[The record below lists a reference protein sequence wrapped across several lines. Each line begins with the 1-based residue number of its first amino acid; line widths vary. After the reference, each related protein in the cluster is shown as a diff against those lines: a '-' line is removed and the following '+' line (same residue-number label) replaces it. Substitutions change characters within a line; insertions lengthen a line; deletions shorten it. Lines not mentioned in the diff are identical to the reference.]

1 MTIENSDDPSRD
13 QMLPSPTPT
22 PPVDDVGE
30 LQLKLSPSSPMRAV
44 AAAIANR
51 ENVDSGQEGRPTY
64 VYQQRTSPE
73 KITVTFQPPET
84 PIAIGTAEQFLRFIR
99 EAPET
104 TGDAL
109 IIALDNW
116 RQRSDAGAAWITAD
130 YILKCRGIK
139 PKMKGGYAAGWRP
152 DDLDE
157 IARAMAMLD
166 STWLSIED
174 TTRVSS
180 EGRRKKRVR
189 ELQNS
194 RFLAVLDHRLR
205 TVDGQPTNVAWRY
218 SFGEW
223 VTLYPFDDF
232 FALASRKIVRY
243 HPQKRLWERR
253 LAIYAILH
261 LKIAERRNLVHRTI
275 RDVLEHTG
283 LANEVDARNP
293 QRSLSRFRDAL
304 KRLVDDGHFQGWT
317 IDKHRD
323 GDLDAYLFGSKGKP
337 GVLPPRAWWTKFEQ
351 MTLSI
356 IGGPSNGPLFDS
368 ETAALA
374 P

>member
-1 MTIENSDDPSRD
+1 LRAIEVA
-13 QMLPSPTPT
+13 PSPTPT
-22 PPVDDVGE
+22 PTPSADDVGE
-30 LQLKLSPSSPMRAV
+30 LQLKLSPSSPMCAV

-51 ENVDSGQEGRPTY
+51 ENVESGQEGRPTY

-73 KITVTFQPPET
+73 KITVTFQPSET
-84 PIAIGTAEQFLRFIR
+84 PLAIGTAEQFLRFIR

-130 YILKCRGIK
+130 YILKSRGIK

-152 DDLDE
+152 EDLDE

-205 TVDGQPTNVAWRY
+205 TRRWAADERCVALFVRRM
-218 SFGEW
+218 G
-223 VTLYPFDDF
+223 D
-232 FALASRKIVRY
+232 ALSV
-243 HPQKRLWERR
+243 RR
-253 LAIYAILH
+253 LLCAC
-261 LKIAERRNLVHRTI
+261 E
-275 RDVLEHTG
+275 
-283 LANEVDARNP
+283 P
-293 QRSLSRFRDAL
+293 
-304 KRLVDDGHFQGWT
+304 
-317 IDKHRD
+317 
-323 GDLDAYLFGSKGKP
+323 
-337 GVLPPRAWWTKFEQ
+337 
-351 MTLSI
+351 
-356 IGGPSNGPLFDS
+356 
-368 ETAALA
+368 
-374 P
+374 

>member
-1 MTIENSDDPSRD
+1 MAKRGNDEPPSAAPAADDLD
-13 QMLPSPTPT
+13 Q
-22 PPVDDVGE
+22 

-51 ENVDSGQEGRPTY
+51 ENVEAGQVGSPTY

-84 PIAIGTAEQFLRFIR
+84 IAIGTAEQFLRFIR

-152 DDLDE
+152 DDIDE

-166 STWLSIED
+166 STWLSIGD
-174 TTRVSS
+174 TTRVSG

-205 TVDGQPTNVAWRY
+205 TVDGKPTNVAWRY

-275 RDVLEHTG
+275 RDALEHTG

-304 KRLVDDGHFQGWT
+304 NRLVADGHFKGWT
-317 IDKHRD
+317 IDKHVD
-323 GDLDAYLFGSKGKP
+323 ADLDAYLFGSKGKP
-337 GVLPPRAWWTKFEQ
+337 GALPPRAWWSKFDQ

-356 IGGPSNGPLFDS
+356 IGGPSNGPLES
-368 ETAALA
+368 GTNRGLE
-374 P
+374 